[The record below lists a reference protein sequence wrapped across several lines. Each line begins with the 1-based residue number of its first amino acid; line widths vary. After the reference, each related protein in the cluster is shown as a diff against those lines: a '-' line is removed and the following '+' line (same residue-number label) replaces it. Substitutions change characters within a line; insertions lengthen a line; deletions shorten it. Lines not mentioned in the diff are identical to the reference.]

1 MCSSQSPVSRH
12 LRLVAKTLLFI
23 VMNVI
28 VNNKTVEL
36 PDASGINAL
45 LAQLN
50 IASPQGIAIA
60 VNEQV
65 VPKSEWQSCVLKDND
80 AVLLI
85 RATQGG

>member
-1 MCSSQSPVSRH
+1 
-12 LRLVAKTLLFI
+12 
-23 VMNVI
+23 MNVI
-28 VNNKTVEL
+28 VNNKPLEL
-36 PDASGINAL
+36 PDTAKISAIFEKL
-45 LAQLN
+45 S

-65 VPKSEWQSCVLKDND
+65 VPKSEWESCVLKDND

>member
-1 MCSSQSPVSRH
+1 
-12 LRLVAKTLLFI
+12 
-23 VMNVI
+23 MNVI
-28 VNNKTVEL
+28 VNNKPVTL
-36 PDASGINAL
+36 PDASGIDAL

-50 IASPQGIAIA
+50 IPSPQGIAIA

-65 VPKSEWQSCVLKDND
+65 VPKSEWNSCVLKDND

>member
-1 MCSSQSPVSRH
+1 
-12 LRLVAKTLLFI
+12 
-23 VMNVI
+23 MNVI

-45 LAQLN
+45 LVQLN

-65 VPKSEWQSCVLKDND
+65 VPKSDWQSCVLNDND
-80 AVLLI
+80 QILLI

>member
-1 MCSSQSPVSRH
+1 
-12 LRLVAKTLLFI
+12 
-23 VMNVI
+23 MNVI

-45 LAQLN
+45 LQQLN
-50 IASPQGIAIA
+50 LSSPQGIAIA

-65 VPKSEWQSCVLKDND
+65 IPKSDWQSCVLKDND

>member
-1 MCSSQSPVSRH
+1 
-12 LRLVAKTLLFI
+12 
-23 VMNVI
+23 MNVI
-28 VNNKTVEL
+28 VNNKTIEL

-65 VPKSEWQSCVLKDND
+65 VPKSDWQSCVLKDND

>member
-1 MCSSQSPVSRH
+1 
-12 LRLVAKTLLFI
+12 
-23 VMNVI
+23 MNVI

-36 PDASGINAL
+36 PDAAGINAL

-50 IASPQGIAIA
+50 ITSPQGIAIA
-60 VNEQV
+60 INEQV
-65 VPKSEWQSCVLKDND
+65 LPKSEWESCTLKNND

>member
-1 MCSSQSPVSRH
+1 
-12 LRLVAKTLLFI
+12 
-23 VMNVI
+23 MNVI
-28 VNNKTVEL
+28 VNNKTIEL

-65 VPKSEWQSCVLKDND
+65 VPKSEWERCVLNDND